1 MAYGSAFQML
11 LNAAVYCLL
20 TLAPQ
25 CSTFVYIV
33 NVYMSLNST
42 DLVKCV
48 APSTLLFKDH
58 LCNWIT
64 FFICALWDASSIVML
79 LAVSRLKLWGCC
91 AARLDMSR

>member
-1 MAYGSAFQML
+1 MAYGSTFQMPF
-11 LNAAVYCLL
+11 NAAVYCLL

-25 CSTFVYIV
+25 CSTFVYIF
-33 NVYMSLNST
+33 NVCMSLNST

-48 APSTLLFKDH
+48 APSTLLFEDH
-58 LCNWIT
+58 LCKWIT